1 MTLSA
6 VEIAQK
12 QRHLHLLTRVRN
24 NQYLSRAELAELEQ
38 LEKMTKKQK
47 KTVRGKIKKSA
58 RGKGKKS
65 AKGGDKRRFRAL
77 AAELQTIAAADAE
90 FDSHLSDIFGKY
102 PRVKRAWEDALSQRV
117 EDAIARKFPIIYKE
131 DYRKVSLQQLVE
143 ITGRTRRTIYDWL
156 KKGLQRNADGSF
168 YLPSFLIWFERYT
181 IEKLPPKAVAAAN
194 PLQAMKAERLE
205 LDLARARNQ
214 LLDRGAVIAGQIARY
229 QNLMNSLTH
238 KAEELALL
246 CNGQPQAKMAELLN
260 RFFDEVLQQQ
270 CQVPEELRLPEDAE
284 KQFEKLLN
292 SLRPEG
298 E

>member
-1 MTLSA
+1 LTLSA

-12 QRHLHLLTRVRN
+12 QRHLYLLTRIRN
-24 NQYLSRAELAELEQ
+24 NRHLSRAELAELEQ

-47 KTVRGKIKKSA
+47 KTA
-58 RGKGKKS
+58 RDKGKKS
-65 AKGGDKRRFRAL
+65 AKGKGKKTVRGKNIRAL
-77 AAELQTIAAADAE
+77 ARELRSLAAADAE
-90 FDSHLSDIFGKY
+90 IDSHLASIFEKH
-102 PRVKRAWEDALSQRV
+102 PRIKIAWDQGIAQRV
-117 EDAIARKFPIIYKE
+117 EEVIRDKFTEADLK
-131 DYRKVSLQQLVE
+131 DYRRVTLKQLVE

-205 LDLARARNQ
+205 MDLARQRNQ
-214 LLDRGAVIAGQIARY
+214 LLDRGEVIAGQIARY

-246 CNGQPQAKMAELLN
+246 ANGQPKGKIAEMLN
-260 RFFDEVLQQQ
+260 DFFDEVLRQQ
-270 CQVPEELRLPEDAE
+270 CQVPEELRLPEEAE
-284 KQFEKLLN
+284 RQFAKLLR
-292 SLRPEG
+292 SLE
-298 E
+298 